1 VADRKLRSGPD
12 VVNAFLAA
20 ILGDTELD
28 DGVAGAIIRLQRE
41 GKLTQTRLLQELE
54 ALRKV
59 PRGNG

>member
-1 VADRKLRSGPD
+1 MADRKLRSGPD